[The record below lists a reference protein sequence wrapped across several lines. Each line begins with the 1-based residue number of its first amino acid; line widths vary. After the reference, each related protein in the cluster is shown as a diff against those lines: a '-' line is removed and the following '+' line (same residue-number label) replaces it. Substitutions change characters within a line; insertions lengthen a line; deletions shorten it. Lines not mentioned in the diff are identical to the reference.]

1 MIRLAVN
8 GGCNAARNLAIS
20 RARGRYIAFLDDDDL
35 FLPERLELTVAK
47 LEATPELGVVFTE
60 FGIINAQGDALPW
73 TPKFLPVGES
83 ATPGALVFAMLYC
96 DWGWIPTCTL
106 TVRVEWLANLGYL
119 EIRRCDNDAI
129 LNAQLAAL
137 GAPFAQVPRRL
148 ALIRRDPSH
157 ASMPK
162 DRKALLAD
170 RRESLTI
177 LRNWLYEQEITKFN
191 RLHRRA
197 WSNQLMNEAEF
208 LGGIGGFCRLIRAIW
223 CWPANPRAAQYVRRH
238 IFSLR

>member
-1 MIRLAVN
+1 M
-8 GGCNAARNLAIS
+8 S
-20 RARGRYIAFLDDDDL
+20 
-35 FLPERLELTVAK
+35 
-47 LEATPELGVVFTE
+47 
-60 FGIINAQGDALPW
+60 
-73 TPKFLPVGES
+73 
-83 ATPGALVFAMLYC
+83 
-96 DWGWIPTCTL
+96 
-106 TVRVEWLANLGYL
+106 
-119 EIRRCDNDAI
+119 
-129 LNAQLAAL
+129 
-137 GAPFAQVPRRL
+137 
-148 ALIRRDPSH
+148 
-157 ASMPK
+157 K